1 MNSVVFV
8 GLAITEIFEI
18 LVRNS
23 VDNGKVIRT
32 HRNCGEGLK
41 PRTWDLLSLISCY
54 KYIFIIID
62 LFLESVSVL

>member
-23 VDNGKVIRT
+23 VDNGKVIIT
-32 HRNCGEGLK
+32 HRKCGEVLK
-41 PRTWDLLSLISCY
+41 PIN
-54 KYIFIIID
+54 
-62 LFLESVSVL
+62 

>member
-23 VDNGKVIRT
+23 VANGKVIIT
-32 HRNCGEGLK
+32 HRKCGEVLK
-41 PRTWDLLSLISCY
+41 PIN
-54 KYIFIIID
+54 
-62 LFLESVSVL
+62 